1 MYGSKLTSRLARDLV
16 SDATS
21 VSSLV
26 VVLIVFF
33 IDVVAGNIGFEMV
46 VSFGLAYVLL
56 ELVVLVNFV

>member
-26 VVLIVFF
+26 VVLAAFF
-33 IDVVAGNIGFEMV
+33 IDGVVGNIGFDKL
-46 VSFGLAYVLL
+46 VSFSLAYVLL
-56 ELVVLVNFV
+56 VVVVLVSFV